1 MCSAPP
7 TGQARWSVRLIAAEA
22 VKRKLVPG
30 VERET
35 IRLLLQS
42 HDLQPWRE
50 KMWCVADLKE
60 EYIARRE
67 EVLTV
72 YEQPWSADE
81 PVVCWT
87 RNPSPC
93 TRRFAKRSPCSLDV
107 RSDGIMST
115 NSVAPPTCFAG
126 SKGKPGCTLP
136 R

>member
-1 MCSAPP
+1 LER
-7 TGQARWSVRLIAAEA
+7 TLDRRRGGEA
-22 VKRKLVPG
+22 QVGAG
-30 VERET
+30 VGRET

-81 PVVCWT
+81 PVV
-87 RNPSPC
+87 
-93 TRRFAKRSPCSLDV
+93 
-107 RSDGIMST
+107 
-115 NSVAPPTCFAG
+115 
-126 SKGKPGCTLP
+126 
-136 R
+136 